1 MFIIPQ
7 VTFSEVIMAIVAA
20 ILGVMLGFI
29 AEWIV
34 LRQAIKMASRTKW
47 ELDDVFVGSLKNMIF
62 PWFIIG
68 GIYFA
73 VRPLPLTVE
82 QQVLFDKVLQVA
94 VIIFITVL
102 VARVGVALV
111 KHFTK
116 NSGGALPSAT
126 LFSNITRI
134 VVIMGGA
141 LMLMQS
147 LGISITPMLT
157 ALGVGGLAVAL
168 ALQDTLGNLFA
179 GIQVLASGKIRPGD
193 YISLDSGQ
201 EGYVTDITWRNTIIK
216 TLPNTLIIVP
226 NAKIASALVTNYH
239 LPEKEMAVLVQVGVA
254 YGSNLKLVEKVT
266 IETGREVMKNVTGG
280 VPGFEPFIRYHTFG
294 EYSVNFS
301 VILRGKEFVDQY
313 LIKHEFVQR
322 LHDRFFAE
330 GIEIP
335 FPVRTVHIAPNKS
348 PALATAISVEKE
360 IAS

>member
-1 MFIIPQ
+1 MFTFPQ
-7 VTFSEVIMAIVAA
+7 ASLAEAVLVIVPVVVFVA
-20 ILGVMLGFI
+20 LGIF

-34 LRQAIKMASRTKW
+34 LRQAIKIASRTKW
-47 ELDDVFVGSLKNMIF
+47 ELDDVLVGSMKNMIL

-73 VRPLPLTVE
+73 VRPLGFTVE
-82 QQVLFDKVLQVA
+82 EQLLFDKVLQVT
-94 VIIFITVL
+94 VIILITVL
-102 VARVGVALV
+102 VAKVGVALV
-111 KHFTK
+111 KHLSK

-201 EGYVTDITWRNTIIK
+201 EGYVADITWRNTIIR

-226 NAKIASALVTNYH
+226 NGKIASALVTNYH

-266 IETGREVMKNVTGG
+266 IETGREVMKSVTGG
-280 VPGFEPFIRYHTFG
+280 VPEFEPFIRYHTFG

-322 LHDRFFAE
+322 LHDRFQAE

-335 FPVRTVHIAPNKS
+335 FPVRTVHISPNRS
-348 PALATAISVEKE
+348 PALSNAIGVEKE

>member
-1 MFIIPQ
+1 MPLIQHITLSQ
-7 VTFSEVIMAIVAA
+7 AIA
-20 ILGVMLGFI
+20 ILIPAVLGVTLGFI
-29 AEWIV
+29 TERIF
-34 LRQAIKMASRTKW
+34 LSQAIKIVSKTKW
-47 ELDDVFVGSLKNMIF
+47 EIDDILIGSLKNMIF

-73 VRPLPLTVE
+73 VRPLSLTGE
-82 QQVLFDKVLQVA
+82 QLKIFDKVLQVT
-94 VIIFITVL
+94 VIILITAI
-102 VARVGVALV
+102 VARVAVALV
-111 KHFTK
+111 KHITK
-116 NSGGALPSAT
+116 NSGGTLPSAT

-134 VVIMGGA
+134 VVIAGGG
-141 LMLMQS
+141 LMFMQA

-193 YISLDSGQ
+193 YVSLDSGQ
-201 EGYVTDITWRNTIIK
+201 EGYVTDISWRNTIIK

-239 LPEKEMAVLVQVGVA
+239 LPEKDMAVLVQVGVA

-266 IETGREVMKNVTGG
+266 IEVGREVMQHVTGG
-280 VPGFEPFIRYHTFG
+280 VPEFEPFIRYHTFG
-294 EYSVNFS
+294 EYSINFS

-313 LIKHEFVQR
+313 MIKHEFIRR
-322 LHDRFFAE
+322 LHDRYFVE

-335 FPVRTVHIAPNKS
+335 FPVRTVHVTP
-348 PALATAISVEKE
+348 TASIVSTSVSADKE